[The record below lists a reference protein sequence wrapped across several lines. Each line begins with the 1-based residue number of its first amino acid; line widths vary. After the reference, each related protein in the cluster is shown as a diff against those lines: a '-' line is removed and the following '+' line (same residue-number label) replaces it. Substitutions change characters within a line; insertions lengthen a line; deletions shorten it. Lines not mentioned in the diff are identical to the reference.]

1 MKKILGFIGGCLI
14 LAGCSATPL
23 HQFKVMDY
31 AGEPKI
37 NLAVSEIEVESKAP
51 HYDKMPHIEYKMPVS
66 PEAALIRWAN
76 NRFNGISMSSP
87 VVLKVIIREASMT
100 QMNKPNESWYTLDNV
115 SYRLKYSVSF
125 VYMKNGQVLNEQTIN
140 GWEQSDIPQ
149 KSTLSEKEKTWQKML
164 NAMIEK
170 VNDKV
175 ERDIPSE
182 FKA

>member
-1 MKKILGFIGGCLI
+1 MKKLVG
-14 LAGCSATPL
+14 LAGVFMILVGCTATPL
-23 HQFKVMDY
+23 HQFNVMDY
-31 AGEPKI
+31 AGERRI
-37 NLAVSEIEVESKAP
+37 NLAVSEIEVDSKAP

-66 PEAALIRWAN
+66 PEAALTRWAG
-76 NRFNGISMSSP
+76 NRFNGVSMSSP

-100 QMNKPNESWYTLDNV
+100 QMDKPNDSWYTLDNI

-175 ERDIPSE
+175 ERDIPNE